1 MLTCEGDG
9 VRSSFLIASDRG
21 RPVSPTAGDD
31 IKAYTDVGVHGGGGG
46 QCAGGDIGVWM
57 LVAEEPVSM
66 WKSLH
71 GDASEEESE
80 LKEGAYTQLTSS
92 SSCSEADKGRG
103 KEGSEGESEGAVVDG
118 ECGGACWTMCKYAH

>member
-1 MLTCEGDG
+1 M
-9 VRSSFLIASDRG
+9 
-21 RPVSPTAGDD
+21 
-31 IKAYTDVGVHGGGGG
+31 
-46 QCAGGDIGVWM
+46 WM

-103 KEGSEGESEGAVVDG
+103 KEGSEGESEGEERKRSVEMSRCNTNRRAFISLFVFVPI
-118 ECGGACWTMCKYAH
+118 YS